1 MAIEINNVPSG
12 STQVAELGG
21 QHRTVA
27 QAPAEKTAEKA
38 GNPSAAGT
46 TDQVSLTPTAQQL
59 RGLEQQIADQPVVD
73 TQKVDA
79 IKEALANGSFEINPD
94 RIAAKMMSLEK
105 VIGDL
110 S

>member
-1 MAIEINNVPSG
+1 MAIEINNVPSA

-21 QHRTVA
+21 QHRAA
-27 QAPAEKTAEKA
+27 QAPAEKTAEKSASPA
-38 GNPSAAGT
+38 GGT

-73 TQKVDA
+73 SQKVNDV
-79 IKEALANGSFEINPD
+79 KEALANGSFEINPE

-105 VIGDL
+105 ALGDL

>member
-1 MAIEINNVPSG
+1 MAIEINNVPSA

-21 QHRTVA
+21 QHRAAA
-27 QAPAEKTAEKA
+27 QAPAEKATEKTGGPA
-38 GNPSAAGT
+38 GGT

-73 TQKVDA
+73 SQKVNA
-79 IKEALANGSFEINPD
+79 VKEALANGSFEINPE
-94 RIAAKMMSLEK
+94 RIATKMMSLEK
-105 VIGDL
+105 ALGDL